1 MESTATNTIS
11 KKEYDELLEKYET
24 LQDINKKL
32 NEDCANLH
40 RNYQYEI
47 SYLKSRLINN
57 SENKILIE
65 SKCVTYKRKDY
76 KIDWIYL
83 SKFTID
89 EILNILKCKENDK
102 MTIFD
107 LIFSL
112 FKEICHTYDD
122 QIVWSYDVQT
132 SSIDL
137 LPNTLQTHLDRLN
150 YLTNVNNELIKQVD
164 DLKLDK
170 MKVQCNLDYI
180 HNFLLKRK
188 VNIFTYYKT
197 IKNIRK
203 GLNE

>member
-11 KKEYDELLEKYET
+11 KKEYDELLEKYEA

-32 NEDCANLH
+32 NEDCANIH

-65 SKCVTYKRKDY
+65 SKCVTYRRKDY
-76 KIDWIYL
+76 KINWSNLDIIT
-83 SKFTID
+83 KD
-89 EILNILKCKENDK
+89 RVLNIVKCKDID
-102 MTIFD
+102 TVTVFD
-107 LIFSL
+107 FIFSL
-112 FKEICHTYDD
+112 FEEVCPTYKD
-122 QIVWSYDVQT
+122 QIVWSYDIQT

-150 YLTNVNNELIKQVD
+150 YLTNINNELIKQVD
-164 DLKLDK
+164 DLRLDK
-170 MKVQCNLDYI
+170 MKVQCNLEYI